1 MVNMTEVCEKNRG
14 LIYSIA
20 KRYYTACGQDR
31 AVDLEDLAQAGY
43 VGLIEAAQTYD
54 DTKGMFST
62 WATLYIRL
70 EMRKVLGLQQRDP
83 RAERDALSLDA
94 EIGEDLT
101 IADTLEAPDD
111 TEEMLDRSELVRTV
125 RDTVAE
131 LPAPQNELIRL
142 HDLLGRNLSEAG
154 RLCGLSPSAANGAC
168 QKARETLYRNT
179 NLRALAEAHHLD
191 QRTHWYRQVG
201 VREYRSTW
209 TSSTEALAFWREAE
223 REKAESRNTQLPKP
237 V

>member
-101 IADTLEAPDD
+101 IADTLEAQDD
-111 TEEMLDRSELVRTV
+111 TEGNAGSFRAGPGGPGQRGGIARGRRTNDPVARS
-125 RDTVAE
+125 AG
-131 LPAPQNELIRL
+131 AA
-142 HDLLGRNLSEAG
+142 HLSEAG

-168 QKARETLYRNT
+168 KKARETLYRNT
-179 NLRALAEAHHLD
+179 NLRAGGGAYLD
-191 QRTHWYRQVG
+191 QRTHWYRQAAFG
-201 VREYRSTW
+201 NN
-209 TSSTEALAFWREAE
+209 EA
-223 REKAESRNTQLPKP
+223 PG
-237 V
+237 